1 MRVDGHQSAQERFV
15 EVRREVARAADGG
28 ADIVVL
34 PELWTCGA
42 FNVEAGLRQA
52 ERIPGPTSVALGE
65 LAARCRV
72 WLHAGSILSIGADAG
87 HRGDASSAEGIFNTA
102 LLFDPNGDLVTLYR
116 KIHLFGFDTGE
127 AAILSSGTELA
138 IADTPLGRTGL
149 ATCYDLRFPELFRAF
164 SAEGVEAVLVCSS
177 WPLARIGHW
186 RTLVAARAIENQFPV
201 VACNATGT
209 HNGITLGGES
219 MVIDATGMQ
228 LAKAGH
234 DESLLTTSIQPATTR
249 AARTDFPVLRD
260 RRLGPG
266 TSPNESGWVGIR
278 R

>member
-1 MRVDGHQSAQERFV
+1 MALVQMRVDGHQSAQERLI

-42 FNVEAGLRQA
+42 FDVEAGLPAA
-52 ERIPGPTSVALGE
+52 ETIPGPTSAALGE

-72 WLHAGSILSIGADAG
+72 WLHAGSILSIGSAAAG
-87 HRGDASSAEGIFNTA
+87 RQDDASSPEGIFNTA
-102 LLFDPNGDLVTLYR
+102 LLFDPTGNLVTLYR

-127 AAILSSGTELA
+127 AAMLSSGTELA

-164 SAEGVEAVLVCSS
+164 SADGVEAVLVCSS

-186 RTLVAARAIENQFPV
+186 RTLVTARAIENQFPV
-201 VACNATGT
+201 VACNAIGT
-209 HNGITLGGES
+209 HNGVTLGGES
-219 MVIDATGMQ
+219 MVVDATGMQ

-234 DESLLTTSIQPATTR
+234 DESLLTTSIHPAITR
-249 AARTDFPVLRD
+249 TARTDFPVLRD
-260 RRLGPG
+260 RRL
-266 TSPNESGWVGIR
+266 
-278 R
+278 